1 MARPATIVGS
11 DKRRKRNSVRPTH
24 EHGLQVR
31 SELYESGLRHTLTG
45 ISANWDPYGSIAIC
59 LAREPTGVR
68 RDEIRNQGSRGW
80 RWSAGGGGVQLD
92 KRQAVRNL
100 QQAQVPFRLT
110 SINRL
115 LSRQATRAS

>member
-31 SELYESGLRHTLTG
+31 SELYESGLRHTMTG

-68 RDEIRNQGSRGW
+68 RDENQESGQQGMEMECGRGW
-80 RWSAGGGGVQLD
+80 G
-92 KRQAVRNL
+92 AVG
-100 QQAQVPFRLT
+100 
-110 SINRL
+110 
-115 LSRQATRAS
+115 